1 MGIPRA
7 PRWRNATV
15 VKLLNWTVVGRLG
28 HELATINCPHVVS
41 GAGDCD
47 RAMGP
52 CVGRRANFECI
63 LIDGGASPA
72 RGCGQAGAGRWAAC
86 GRDQGTRKAG
96 LSSQISPNRDAHSV
110 MTLALEPAC
119 GLGVIVMAASNS
131 NPPRNGSGLLG
142 PGAQPPPGP
151 SFLGADFTISL
162 ADCCGGL
169 LGSGIDELNPGE
181 AETNRPH
188 PALTARFIA
197 GRLFSLGW
205 RFAAAALSSCV
216 WWWRAVQSLGFVP
229 THKCFV
235 NARYT
240 PGN

>member
-1 MGIPRA
+1 M
-7 PRWRNATV
+7 
-15 VKLLNWTVVGRLG
+15 KLLNWTVVGRLG

-110 MTLALEPAC
+110 MTLALEPAAPLVRSSG
-119 GLGVIVMAASNS
+119 GLDS
-131 NPPRNGSGLLG
+131 NPSKKRTGLLG
-142 PGAQPPPGP
+142 PGRSISSGPFHLGRRLYDFPGLIVVEVCWQRHRRTKSGGRGVPP
-151 SFLGADFTISL
+151 
-162 ADCCGGL
+162 
-169 LGSGIDELNPGE
+169 
-181 AETNRPH
+181 ETNRP
-188 PALTARFIA
+188 PSR
-197 GRLFSLGW
+197 
-205 RFAAAALSSCV
+205 
-216 WWWRAVQSLGFVP
+216 
-229 THKCFV
+229 
-235 NARYT
+235 
-240 PGN
+240 